1 MDFVL
6 KDYISKSQI
15 KPKMSIKIKSGE
27 KGKIKVGAYSGKY
40 EIIDIID
47 ALKRGNY
54 DDKEQMVEQIG
65 KEILPVAK
73 GRYQDAIEIS
83 YQDEKTCTTAFSKQQ
98 FTQLKDVIEK
108 YKSYIIKHG
117 IDINDKV
124 DVLFAIYAL
133 LQKDIKYFNPN
144 VMTGSW
150 HSTPRDSALLGFI
163 GTSSAYGALVN
174 QYAICAGI
182 ANAFKLM
189 CNYFNIECE
198 QVSAPFGNIGHGI
211 NKVIL
216 ENGEVSYIDLSSE
229 IGMGQDGLHNRDKT
243 LRETPLQKEEVSTRF
258 FLLTKDQYYQICHHT
273 IQEPALGVSMDE
285 EEKNRRMG
293 RIVQGLYHTI
303 PMSNMSRRTLEQE
316 REKIH
321 IQKGIYTNPILES
334 AIEATEQQTTTGE
347 IEGTASRRLRI
358 AVGIDKQNNDR
369 TK

>member
-1 MDFVL
+1 MNFVL

-27 KGKIKVGAYSGKY
+27 KGKIKAGAYSGKY

-54 DDKEQMVEQIG
+54 DDKEQMAEQIG

-73 GRYQDAIEIS
+73 GIYLDSIEKS

-98 FTQLKDVIEK
+98 FTELKDVIEK

-117 IDINDKV
+117 IDINNKV

-150 HSTPRDSALLGFI
+150 HSTPWDSALLGFI

-174 QYAICAGI
+174 QYALCGGI
-182 ANAFKLM
+182 ENAFKLM
-189 CNYFNIECE
+189 CNYFNIACE
-198 QVSAPFGNIGHGI
+198 QVSAPLGDIGHGI

-229 IGMGQDGLHNRDKT
+229 IGMGQDGLHNGDKT
-243 LRETPLQKEEVSTRF
+243 LRETPLQKKEVTTEF
-258 FLLTKDQYYQICHHT
+258 FLLTKDQYYQRCYHT
-273 IQEPALGVSMDE
+273 IQEHETGVSMNE

-303 PMSNMSRRTLEQE
+303 PMSNIAGRTLEQG
-316 REKIH
+316 RENIH
-321 IQKGIYTNPILES
+321 IQKGIYTNPLLES
-334 AIEATEQQTTTGE
+334 AIDATEQQTTTGD
-347 IEGTASRRLRI
+347 IERTANRRLRI
-358 AVGIDKQNNDR
+358 AVQRENPDKDK
-369 TK
+369 TE

>member
-1 MDFVL
+1 MEFVL
-6 KDYISKSQI
+6 KDYISKSPI
-15 KPKMSIKIKSGE
+15 KPKMSIRVKSE
-27 KGKIKVGAYSGKY
+27 KKGKIKVGTYSKRY

-47 ALKRGNY
+47 ALRRGNY

-73 GRYQDAIEIS
+73 TVRQYSIEKS
-83 YQDEKTCTTAFSKQQ
+83 YQDEATCTTAFSKKQ
-98 FTQLKDVIEK
+98 FTELKDVIEK
-108 YKSYIIKHG
+108 YRLYMTKHG
-117 IDINDKV
+117 IDINNKV

-150 HSTPRDSALLGFI
+150 HSTPWDSASIGYI

-174 QYAICAGI
+174 QYALCGGI

-189 CNYFNIECE
+189 CNYFNIACE
-198 QVSAPFGNIGHGI
+198 QVSAPFGDIGHGI

-216 ENGEVSYIDLSSE
+216 ENGEVSFIDLSSE
-229 IGMGQDGLHNRDKT
+229 IGMRQDGLHNRDKT
-243 LRETPLQKEEVSTRF
+243 LRETPLQKEEVTTSF
-258 FLLTKDQYYQICHHT
+258 FLLTKDQYFQRSHHT

-303 PMSNMSRRTLEQE
+303 PMSNIARRTLEQE
-316 REKIH
+316 RKKIH
-321 IQKGIYTNPILES
+321 IQKEVYANPLLES

-347 IEGTASRRLRI
+347 IEETATRRLRI
-358 AVGIDKQNNDR
+358 AVQRENTDR
-369 TK
+369 DRNE